1 MDKCHLRLSICSPSL
16 KPLFKPMSFRRFP
29 QRALLS
35 PALFALVAS
44 LAGITDP
51 VSASAQ
57 SPSPTSTSTTN
68 PATTQTSA
76 QSPAVNPA
84 KIASRQ
90 PPIVAA
96 TPQKSMDW
104 WVPGLLG
111 ASVMGA
117 GVGMA
122 VVLRRSQQQL
132 VTQPPEPIT
141 YNPEPK
147 GPAADANVSAKTA
160 MPIAKSPVPT
170 VAAIPAKT
178 PVTEPVADPA
188 VTDPVVTD
196 PVVTDPAVTDPVIDQ
211 AVVEPATPSNQAI
224 ASQTTRMP
232 KANLH
237 DTLLN
242 ALHSTDP
249 NHRQKAIWELGQ
261 RGDSRAVQPL
271 VDLLLDS
278 DSQQR
283 GLVLSALSEIS
294 TRTLKP
300 VSRALAI
307 SLQDENADVRKNAIR
322 DLTRVYD
329 LLTNVSQLL
338 QSACEDPDQE
348 VQETAKWA
356 LGQINRIKA
365 PLIEP
370 GPRRSVSRPETL
382 N

>member
-1 MDKCHLRLSICSPSL
+1 
-16 KPLFKPMSFRRFP
+16 MSFYYFP
-29 QRALLS
+29 RCVR
-35 PALFALVAS
+35 PIHPTLFVLAATLALVMA
-44 LAGITDP
+44 P
-51 VSASAQ
+51 VPSVAQ
-57 SPSPTSTSTTN
+57 PMPQSTAQSTPKPSPSPTAKSSGSKSTIDTT
-68 PATTQTSA
+68 
-76 QSPAVNPA
+76 SP
-84 KIASRQ
+84 K
-90 PPIVAA
+90 
-96 TPQKSMDW
+96 KSIDW

-117 GVGMA
+117 GVGMTL
-122 VVLRRSQQQL
+122 VMRRSQPQL
-132 VTQPPEPIT
+132 ATQPPDALI
-141 YNPEPK
+141 YSPK
-147 GPAADANVSAKTA
+147 PQLFSSPTDAKASQK
-160 MPIAKSPVPT
+160 IK
-170 VAAIPAKT
+170 AIPKT
-178 PVTEPVADPA
+178 KITPKADPKA
-188 VTDPVVTD
+188 IPK
-196 PVVTDPAVTDPVIDQ
+196 
-211 AVVEPATPSNQAI
+211 VEPNPIPTPPTLTPPSRSEAI
-224 ASQTTRMP
+224 ATQTVRIP
-232 KANLH
+232 KPSVM
-237 DTLLN
+237 D
-242 ALHSTDP
+242 ALVHGLRSSDP
-249 NHRQKAIWELGQ
+249 TQRQRAIWELGQ

-338 QSACEDPDQE
+338 QSACEDPDIE

-370 GPRRSVSRPETL
+370 GPRLSISRPETL
-382 N
+382 

>member
-1 MDKCHLRLSICSPSL
+1 
-16 KPLFKPMSFRRFP
+16 MSFYYFPRRVRP
-29 QRALLS
+29 IH
-35 PALFALVAS
+35 PTLFVLAATLALVMA
-44 LAGITDP
+44 P
-51 VSASAQ
+51 VPSVAQ
-57 SPSPTSTSTTN
+57 PTPQSTAQSTPKPSPSPTAKSSRSKSTIDTT
-68 PATTQTSA
+68 
-76 QSPAVNPA
+76 SP
-84 KIASRQ
+84 K
-90 PPIVAA
+90 
-96 TPQKSMDW
+96 KSIDW

-117 GVGMA
+117 GVGMTL
-122 VVLRRSQQQL
+122 VMRRSQPQL
-132 VTQPPEPIT
+132 ATQPPDALI
-141 YNPEPK
+141 YSPK
-147 GPAADANVSAKTA
+147 PQLFSPSTDAKASQK
-160 MPIAKSPVPT
+160 IK
-170 VAAIPAKT
+170 AIPKT
-178 PVTEPVADPA
+178 KITPKADPKA
-188 VTDPVVTD
+188 IPK
-196 PVVTDPAVTDPVIDQ
+196 
-211 AVVEPATPSNQAI
+211 VEPNPIPTPPTLTPPSRSEAI
-224 ASQTTRMP
+224 ATQTVRIP
-232 KANLH
+232 KPSVM
-237 DTLLN
+237 D
-242 ALHSTDP
+242 ALVHGLRSSDP
-249 NHRQKAIWELGQ
+249 THRQKAIWELGQ

-338 QSACEDPDQE
+338 QSACEDPDIE

-370 GPRRSVSRPETL
+370 GPRLSISRPETL
-382 N
+382 

>member
-1 MDKCHLRLSICSPSL
+1 
-16 KPLFKPMSFRRFP
+16 MSFRRFP
-29 QRALLS
+29 QRSLLS
-35 PALFALVAS
+35 PALFALVTS
-44 LAGITDP
+44 LAVMTDP
-51 VSASAQ
+51 VSSSAQ
-57 SPSPTSTSTTN
+57 SPTLTSTPTSTPTT
-68 PATTQTSA
+68 TRTSA
-76 QSPAVNPA
+76 KPPAVNPA
-84 KIASRQ
+84 KIASSQ

-96 TPQKSMDW
+96 TPKKNMDW

-117 GVGMA
+117 GVGMT
-122 VVLRRSQQQL
+122 VVIRRSQQQL

-147 GPAADANVSAKTA
+147 GPTADSTVSAKTA
-160 MPIAKSPVPT
+160 MPIAKSPAPTAVNTPPQSTTAPIPVP
-170 VAAIPAKT
+170 T
-178 PVTEPVADPA
+178 PVTEPVADQPIA
-188 VTDPVVTD
+188 D
-196 PVVTDPAVTDPVIDQ
+196 A
-211 AVVEPATPSNQAI
+211 ATPSAAIPSANAI

-242 ALHSTDP
+242 ALRSPDP

>member
-1 MDKCHLRLSICSPSL
+1 MDKCNLRLSICSPLL

-29 QRALLS
+29 QRSLLS

-44 LAGITDP
+44 LAVITDP

-57 SPSPTSTSTTN
+57 SPSSTSISTEN
-68 PATTQTSA
+68 KATTRTSA
-76 QSPAVNPA
+76 KPSAVNPA
-84 KIASRQ
+84 KIASSQ

-96 TPQKSMDW
+96 TPKKSMDW

-111 ASVMGA
+111 ASVVGA
-117 GVGMA
+117 GVGMT

-132 VTQPPEPIT
+132 VNQPPEPIT
-141 YNPEPK
+141 YSPEPK
-147 GPAADANVSAKTA
+147 GPATDSNVSAKTA
-160 MPIAKSPVPT
+160 MPIAKSPAPT
-170 VAAIPAKT
+170 AAPIPA
-178 PVTEPVADPA
+178 PPSVTELVADPA
-188 VTDPVVTD
+188 VTDPA
-196 PVVTDPAVTDPVIDQ
+196 VTDPAL
-211 AVVEPATPSNQAI
+211 VEPATPATHAI

-242 ALHSTDP
+242 ALRSPDP
-249 NHRQKAIWELGQ
+249 THRQKAIWELGQ

-370 GPRRSVSRPETL
+370 GPRRSISRPETL

>member
-1 MDKCHLRLSICSPSL
+1 
-16 KPLFKPMSFRRFP
+16 MSFRRFP
-29 QRALLS
+29 QRSLLS
-35 PALFALVAS
+35 PVLFAWVAS
-44 LAGITDP
+44 LAVMTDLA
-51 VSASAQ
+51 SASAQ
-57 SPSPTSTSTTN
+57 SPIPTSSSTAN
-68 PATTQTSA
+68 PATTRTSA
-76 QSPAVNPA
+76 KLPAVNPA

-90 PPIVAA
+90 TPIVAA
-96 TPQKSMDW
+96 TPKKSMDW

-117 GVGMA
+117 GVGIII
-122 VVLRRSQQQL
+122 VLRRSQQQL

-147 GPAADANVSAKTA
+147 APVVEAKASAKTA
-160 MPIAKSPVPT
+160 MPIAKSPAPPT
-170 VAAIPAKT
+170 APIPEPTTVTESVAVDQSVAE
-178 PVTEPVADPA
+178 PVTPPS
-188 VTDPVVTD
+188 
-196 PVVTDPAVTDPVIDQ
+196 
-211 AVVEPATPSNQAI
+211 PATPFTSPSNNAI

-242 ALHSTDP
+242 ALGSPDP

-338 QSACEDPDQE
+338 QSACEDPDEE